1 MALPASLIL
10 TYKIEYE
17 TTSITLDSLIEKYDI
32 NREDIP
38 DISNWRKQTEAEPEV
53 EILAAPQPRAKRKK
67 AQPKVDIVTLPVTP
81 AIVTPPVKASPLNAI
96 VEIAPEEI
104 AHENQDVLDQID
116 EFKRLTLAKATK
128 FVRDEADYADIKDL
142 KDVVSIVDTI
152 EKSYKGVKQGPAVN
166 ILVQNLVERFRD
178 GDDC

>member
-32 NREDIP
+32 NLDDIP
-38 DISNWRKQTEAEPEV
+38 DISDWRKQTEAEPEV
-53 EILAAPQPRAKRKK
+53 EILATPQPRAKRKK
-67 AQPKVDIVTLPVTP
+67 AQPKVDIVTPT
-81 AIVTPPVKASPLNAI
+81 IVTPLAKTSPLDAI

>member
-32 NREDIP
+32 NIDDIP

-53 EILAAPQPRAKRKK
+53 EILATPQPRAKRKK
-67 AQPKVDIVTLPVTP
+67 AQPPQDIVTA
-81 AIVTPPVKASPLNAI
+81 AIVKASPLDAI
-96 VEIAPEEI
+96 PEVAPEEI

-152 EKSYKGVKQGPAVN
+152 EKSYKGVRQGPAVN

>member
-32 NREDIP
+32 NLDDIP
-38 DISNWRKQTEAEPEV
+38 DISDWRKQTEAEPEV
-53 EILAAPQPRAKRKK
+53 EILATPQPRAKRKK
-67 AQPKVDIVTLPVTP
+67 AT
-81 AIVTPPVKASPLNAI
+81 IVTPPLPPAKTSPLDAI

>member
-32 NREDIP
+32 NLDDIP

-67 AQPKVDIVTLPVTP
+67 AQPKVDIVTPT
-81 AIVTPPVKASPLNAI
+81 IVTTPPAKTSPLDAI

>member
-32 NREDIP
+32 NLDDIP
-38 DISNWRKQTEAEPEV
+38 DISDWRKQTEAEPEV

-67 AQPKVDIVTLPVTP
+67 VT
-81 AIVTPPVKASPLNAI
+81 IVTPPIVTPPAKPSPLDAI

>member
-32 NREDIP
+32 NLDDIP
-38 DISNWRKQTEAEPEV
+38 DISDWRKQTEAEPEV

-67 AQPKVDIVTLPVTP
+67 AQPKVDIVTTLPAKT
-81 AIVTPPVKASPLNAI
+81 SPLDAI

>member
-32 NREDIP
+32 NLDDIP
-38 DISNWRKQTEAEPEV
+38 DISDWRKQTEAEPEV
-53 EILAAPQPRAKRKK
+53 EILATPQPRAKRKK
-67 AQPKVDIVTLPVTP
+67 ATIVTSAPIVTP
-81 AIVTPPVKASPLNAI
+81 AKTSPLDAI

>member
-32 NREDIP
+32 NLDDIP
-38 DISNWRKQTEAEPEV
+38 DISDWRKQTEAEPEV
-53 EILAAPQPRAKRKK
+53 EILATPQPRAKRKK
-67 AQPKVDIVTLPVTP
+67 VQPKVDIATP
-81 AIVTPPVKASPLNAI
+81 LATPTIATPPAKTSPLDAI

>member
-32 NREDIP
+32 NLDDIP

-53 EILAAPQPRAKRKK
+53 EILATPQPRAKRKK
-67 AQPKVDIVTLPVTP
+67 TT
-81 AIVTPPVKASPLNAI
+81 IVTPPLPAKTSPLDAI

>member
-32 NREDIP
+32 NLDDIP
-38 DISNWRKQTEAEPEV
+38 DISDWRKQTEAEPEV
-53 EILAAPQPRAKRKK
+53 EILATPQPRAKRKK
-67 AQPKVDIVTLPVTP
+67 AQPKVDIVT
-81 AIVTPPVKASPLNAI
+81 PPVKASPLDAI

>member
-32 NREDIP
+32 NLDDIP
-38 DISNWRKQTEAEPEV
+38 DISDWRKQTEAEPEV

-67 AQPKVDIVTLPVTP
+67 AQPKVDIVTPAPLPP
-81 AIVTPPVKASPLNAI
+81 AKTSPLDAI

-104 AHENQDVLDQID
+104 ARENQDVLDQID
-116 EFKRLTLAKATK
+116 EFKRLTLAKVTK

>member
-32 NREDIP
+32 NLDDIP
-38 DISNWRKQTEAEPEV
+38 DISDWRKQTEAEPEV
-53 EILAAPQPRAKRKK
+53 EILATPQPRAKRKK
-67 AQPKVDIVTLPVTP
+67 ATIVTPT
-81 AIVTPPVKASPLNAI
+81 IVTPPAKTSPLDAI

>member
-32 NREDIP
+32 NLDDIP
-38 DISNWRKQTEAEPEV
+38 DISDWRKQTEAEPEV
-53 EILAAPQPRAKRKK
+53 EILATPQPRAKRKK
-67 AQPKVDIVTLPVTP
+67 PQQTIATATPIVKT
-81 AIVTPPVKASPLNAI
+81 SPLDAI
-96 VEIAPEEI
+96 VEIAPEEV
-104 AHENQDVLDQID
+104 AKENQDVLDQID

>member
-32 NREDIP
+32 NLDDIP
-38 DISNWRKQTEAEPEV
+38 DISDWRKQTEAEPEV
-53 EILAAPQPRAKRKK
+53 EILATPQPRAKRKK
-67 AQPKVDIVTLPVTP
+67 AT
-81 AIVTPPVKASPLNAI
+81 IVTPPVTPVTPAKTSPLDAI

>member
-32 NREDIP
+32 NIDDIP
-38 DISNWRKQTEAEPEV
+38 DISDWRKQTEAESEV

-67 AQPKVDIVTLPVTP
+67 AQPKVDIVTPTIVTTP
-81 AIVTPPVKASPLNAI
+81 AKTSPLDAI

>member
-32 NREDIP
+32 NLDDIP
-38 DISNWRKQTEAEPEV
+38 GISDWRKQTEAEPEV
-53 EILAAPQPRAKRKK
+53 EILATPQPRAKRKK
-67 AQPKVDIVTLPVTP
+67 AQPKVGIATP
-81 AIVTPPVKASPLNAI
+81 TIVTPPAKTSPLDAI

>member
-32 NREDIP
+32 NLDDIP
-38 DISNWRKQTEAEPEV
+38 DISDWRKQTEVEPEV

-67 AQPKVDIVTLPVTP
+67 ATIATTP
-81 AIVTPPVKASPLNAI
+81 SAKTSPLDAI

-166 ILVQNLVERFRD
+166 ILVQNLIERFRD

>member
-32 NREDIP
+32 NLDDIP
-38 DISNWRKQTEAEPEV
+38 DISDWRKQTEAEPEV
-53 EILAAPQPRAKRKK
+53 EILATPQPRAKRKK
-67 AQPKVDIVTLPVTP
+67 ANIATP
-81 AIVTPPVKASPLNAI
+81 APPAKTSPLDAI
-96 VEIAPEEI
+96 VEIAPEEV
-104 AHENQDVLDQID
+104 AKENQDVLDQID

>member
-32 NREDIP
+32 NIDDIP
-38 DISNWRKQTEAEPEV
+38 DISDWRKQTEAEPEV
-53 EILAAPQPRAKRKK
+53 EILATPQPRAKRKK
-67 AQPKVDIVTLPVTP
+67 AQPKVDIATP
-81 AIVTPPVKASPLNAI
+81 QVMPAPIVKTSPLDAI
-96 VEIAPEEI
+96 VEIAPEEV
-104 AHENQDVLDQID
+104 ARENQDVLDQID

>member
-32 NREDIP
+32 NLDDIP
-38 DISNWRKQTEAEPEV
+38 DISDWRKQTEAEPEV

-67 AQPKVDIVTLPVTP
+67 AQPKPDIVTPT
-81 AIVTPPVKASPLNAI
+81 IVTPPAKTSPLDAI

-104 AHENQDVLDQID
+104 ARENQDVLDQID

>member
-32 NREDIP
+32 NLDDIP
-38 DISNWRKQTEAEPEV
+38 DISDWRKQTEAEPEV

-67 AQPKVDIVTLPVTP
+67 AQPKVDIVTPAPVVIP
-81 AIVTPPVKASPLNAI
+81 AKTSPLDAI
-96 VEIAPEEI
+96 VEIAPEEV
-104 AHENQDVLDQID
+104 AKENQDVLDQID

>member
-32 NREDIP
+32 NLDDIP
-38 DISNWRKQTEAEPEV
+38 DISDWRKQTEAEPEV
-53 EILAAPQPRAKRKK
+53 EILATPQPRAKRKK
-67 AQPKVDIVTLPVTP
+67 AQPKVDIVTPP
-81 AIVTPPVKASPLNAI
+81 AKTSPLDAI

-116 EFKRLTLAKATK
+116 EFKRLTLAKATT

>member
-32 NREDIP
+32 NLDDIP
-38 DISNWRKQTEAEPEV
+38 DISDWRKQTEAEPEV
-53 EILAAPQPRAKRKK
+53 EILATPQPRAKRKK
-67 AQPKVDIVTLPVTP
+67 AQPKVDIATPPVTP
-81 AIVTPPVKASPLNAI
+81 APPAKTSPLDAI